1 MKRLWAPW
9 RIDYILGEK
18 PLGCILC
25 DKPKEKR
32 DAENHILKYGKH
44 GFVIMNLYP
53 YNNGHLMVCPY
64 EHVNTLED
72 LSDEILSGLMLMIK
86 GTLAALRVAFS
97 PEGTNV
103 GLNLGKAGGAGIDDH
118 VHFHVVPRWEGDT
131 NFMTVVGD
139 HRVIPQDID
148 ETYKLLKPYFT

>member
-9 RIDYILGEK
+9 RINYILGEK
-18 PLGCILC
+18 PLACILC

-32 DAENHILKYGKH
+32 DAENHILQYGKH

-72 LSDEILSGLMLMIK
+72 LSDEALSDLMLMIK
-86 GTLAALRVAFS
+86 GSLAALRIAFG
-97 PEGTNV
+97 PEGANV

-118 VHFHVVPRWEGDT
+118 VHFHIVPRWEGDT

-148 ETYKLLKPYFT
+148 ETYKLLKPHFI

>member
-9 RIDYILGEK
+9 RIDYIIGEK

-32 DAENHILKYGKH
+32 DTENHILQYGKH

-64 EHVNTLED
+64 AHVNTLED
-72 LSDEILSGLMLMIK
+72 LSEEVLSELMLMIK
-86 GTLAALRVAFS
+86 GSLAALRVAFS
-97 PEGTNV
+97 SEGTNV

-131 NFMTVVGD
+131 NFMTVVGE

-148 ETYKLLKPYFT
+148 ETYKLLKPHFT